1 MKFSILG
8 LGLLLCFSSLNAT
21 VKYMT
26 VELKNND
33 KYSFVLSKKPVLT
46 HRKNELL
53 IYCGGKTSYSI
64 SDVKN
69 YRFTESDETKTET
82 LDSDV
87 VVLSSIDEST
97 INVQNVAQ
105 GTIITLLNI
114 NGVVLSLQQTTTNGN
129 VLVDLPSIKGVY
141 IIKVGNQSFKVIR
154 Q

>member
-105 GTIITLLNI
+105 GTIITLMNI
-114 NGVVLSLQQTTTNGN
+114 NGVVLSLQQTTT
-129 VLVDLPSIKGVY
+129 
-141 IIKVGNQSFKVIR
+141 
-154 Q
+154 